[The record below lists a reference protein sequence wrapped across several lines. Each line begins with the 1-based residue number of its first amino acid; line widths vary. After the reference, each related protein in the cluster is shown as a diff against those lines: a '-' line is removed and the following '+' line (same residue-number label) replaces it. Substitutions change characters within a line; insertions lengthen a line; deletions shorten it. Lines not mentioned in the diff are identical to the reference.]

1 MARARVVDAA
11 VDPELVE
18 QLSVPGYEAKI
29 ERAVVFTLEAY
40 DWNCSQHITP
50 RYSEVEW
57 GVMAA
62 GANGSSDAAC
72 QDGPAAGAGGAVTT
86 MAASISSGRIS
97 PPVCRE
103 WVKEICGLIGS
114 GARVY
119 RDARTT

>member
-1 MARARVVDAA
+1 MCRWKSIDLQLARARVVDAA

-57 GVMAA
+57 A
-62 GANGSSDAAC
+62 
-72 QDGPAAGAGGAVTT
+72 
-86 MAASISSGRIS
+86 
-97 PPVCRE
+97 
-103 WVKEICGLIGS
+103 
-114 GARVY
+114 
-119 RDARTT
+119 